1 MMLNLG
7 NDLYIDTDQVESV
20 QVHAKEGATAI
31 MEWGDVVQLDDAQVT
46 RVLDAMQAEA
56 KAKRDRIQHTG
67 MITTVRPV
75 GPQE

>member
-7 NDLYIDTDQVESV
+7 NDLYIDTEQVESV

-46 RVLDAMQAEA
+46 RVLSAMRAED
-56 KAKRDRIQHTG
+56 KARWDRIEHVG
-67 MITTVRPV
+67 MRTRVRPV